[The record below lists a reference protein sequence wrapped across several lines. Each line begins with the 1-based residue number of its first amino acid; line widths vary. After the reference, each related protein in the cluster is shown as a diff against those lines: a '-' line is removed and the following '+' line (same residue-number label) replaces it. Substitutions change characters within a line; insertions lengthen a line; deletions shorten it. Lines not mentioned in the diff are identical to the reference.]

1 MFYFPRG
8 GRFQGSSSS
17 ESGRA
22 AFAHWIGV
30 CVFRGFH
37 RLVKLEKLHASV
49 EVLDHGRAAFNPIAT
64 VVVGRAVDFADRSGM
79 DVAAEHTVHIVILRI
94 AHDGLLEFPNEADD
108 IFDLGFDI
116 GAERPVAKAGEAAD
130 EINDSIAAHEQDIAD
145 VAQVSEPAHVLHNG
159 IEFVSVHDEQSAAV
173 RRFVNGVFL
182 KRHARIMPVEGG
194 EEFVVIADDVD
205 DFRSLPAF
213 AQKFLNDVV
222 VLLRPV
228 NATAKGPNVD
238 EVADKVE
245 GVKLHILQKIEEDA
259 GFAPTRAEM
268 NVRNPTSAIARCHA
282 GGDLS
287 AGGADD

>member
-1 MFYFPRG
+1 M
-8 GRFQGSSSS
+8 
-17 ESGRA
+17 
-22 AFAHWIGV
+22 
-30 CVFRGFH
+30 
-37 RLVKLEKLHASV
+37 
-49 EVLDHGRAAFNPIAT
+49 
-64 VVVGRAVDFADRSGM
+64 
-79 DVAAEHTVHIVILRI
+79 
-94 AHDGLLEFPNEADD
+94 
-108 IFDLGFDI
+108 
-116 GAERPVAKAGEAAD
+116 
-130 EINDSIAAHEQDIAD
+130 
-145 VAQVSEPAHVLHNG
+145 SEPAHVLHNG

-205 DFRSLPAF
+205 DFRSLSAF

-259 GFAPTRAEM
+259 GFASTRAEM
-268 NVRNPTSAIARCHA
+268 NVRNPTSAIARYHSGFYYPLVERMTKNRELLLFRNTFA
-282 GGDLS
+282 LVGRKGIKDWSGLAIDS
-287 AGGADD
+287 HLKQFSLL